1 MINQLRASILS
12 KLQEIENIAEVYD
25 GIPSSFTWFPSIFFN
40 FDRVESSVLDSNHH
54 ERVYYFSINIFQEVS
69 TLWVEEG
76 EKNICDILD
85 EIISVFD
92 RTDLDWLALKI
103 DAVGGNIDSVEIESW
118 PALHTA
124 IVLGIH
130 SDFRLR

>member
-76 EKNICDILD
+76 EKNICDLLD

-103 DAVGGNIDSVEIESW
+103 NAVGGNIDSVEIESW
-118 PALHTA
+118 PGLHA
-124 IVLGIH
+124 AVVLGIH